1 LWCRETDMNYFGGV
15 RTFKRGRKQI
25 CCFGFIFWW
34 EFFFQFFFGY
44 SFSIFRPAR
53 VLPESSEILER
64 CLLDSKRPH
73 SLPREICT
81 LYNDFAVMEL
91 LVPVGLEQV
100 CFFLLLV
107 DGNGVGPA
115 SAFKHHR
122 VASEVIAVHVQPC
135 GLFRLN
141 FFFDLRTGQPR
152 PRRPR
157 RVKCT
162 DRSATLSTTPRLAN
176 QITPTP
182 LSR

>member
-1 LWCRETDMNYFGGV
+1 M
-15 RTFKRGRKQI
+15 
-25 CCFGFIFWW
+25 
-34 EFFFQFFFGY
+34 
-44 SFSIFRPAR
+44 
-53 VLPESSEILER
+53 ILGR

-81 LYNDFAVMEL
+81 LYNDFFVVMEL

-100 CFFLLLV
+100 CFLLV

-141 FFFDLRTGQPR
+141 FFWTSGLDSP
-152 PRRPR
+152 
-157 RVKCT
+157 
-162 DRSATLSTTPRLAN
+162 DSTP
-176 QITPTP
+176 
-182 LSR
+182 